1 MYESPNTTRS
11 SRPADMPTLVKSNL
25 SATEFQTMRASTVA
39 PKKVVDE
46 KYTAP
51 NGAML
56 PLLFPSQ

>member
-1 MYESPNTTRS
+1 
-11 SRPADMPTLVKSNL
+11 MPTLVKSNL